1 MAAADRALKSMALVV
16 ANDPRYSHWLV
27 QCLGHDIEVHL
38 VRATSGL
45 PDIAGASLAFVEIED
60 DRPELGAQMVDQLL
74 DRNPDLPVFAVG
86 NSGASQSVLAAVR
99 AGAKDYFVREE
110 DDENLS
116 ARVSKVLRRI
126 TTNAP
131 GRNHASQG
139 QLITLMTAQSN
150 LRNAF
155 VGGHLALAID
165 ENLPP
170 NEHVLLIDVGTP
182 TGCSLV
188 YFNVNQ
194 SYNLLDGLNDVYRCD
209 QTLIDTAFARHS
221 SGLFVLSLP
230 EDSLGFPALDD
241 SDLMTLVETLRNYFA
256 AIVISVDGHLP
267 MNTIGGLISHSTR
280 SLLVTDQSILRSR
293 HNKHLLKKL
302 RLDDVPLDR
311 TGLVVDCYRKRVG
324 LEPDN
329 LAELLNLPV
338 FATLG
343 GQHVQQIHAMNAGE
357 SMFSLA
363 PRDAFCGEVRALAG
377 SLVKGESLRPQQQG
391 FFARLLG

>member
-1 MAAADRALKSMALVV
+1 MAAADRMLKSMALVV

-27 QCLGHDIEVHL
+27 QCLGNDIEVHL

-60 DRPELGAQMVDQLL
+60 DRPEMGAQLIDQLL

-86 NSGASQSVLAAVR
+86 SSGASQSVLAAVR
-99 AGAKDYFVREE
+99 AGAKDYFVRE
-110 DDENLS
+110 DDAENLS

-131 GRNHASQG
+131 GRSRASQG
-139 QLITLMTAQSN
+139 QLITLLTAQSN
-150 LRNAF
+150 LRSAF

-182 TGCSLV
+182 TGCALV

-194 SYNLLDGLNDVYRCD
+194 SYTLLDGLNDVYRCD

-230 EDSLGFPALDD
+230 EDSLGFPVLDD
-241 SDLMTLVETLRNYFA
+241 SDLLTLVETLRNYFS
-256 AIVISVDGHLP
+256 AIVISVDGHVP
-267 MNTIGGLISHSTR
+267 MNAMSGLISQSTR
-280 SLLVTDQSILRSR
+280 SMLVTDQSILRSR
-293 HNKHLLKKL
+293 HNKHLLKRL
-302 RLDDVPLDR
+302 RLEDVPLDR

-363 PRDAFCGEVRALAG
+363 PRDPFCAEVRALAG
-377 SLVKGESLRPQQQG
+377 SLVKGESLRPQQEG
-391 FFARLLG
+391 FLARLLG